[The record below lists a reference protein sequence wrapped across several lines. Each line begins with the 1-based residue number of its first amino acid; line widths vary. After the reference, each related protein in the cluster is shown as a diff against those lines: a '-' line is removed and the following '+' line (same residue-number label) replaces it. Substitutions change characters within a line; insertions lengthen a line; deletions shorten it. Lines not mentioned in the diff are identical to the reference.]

1 MLTEYFKKLV
11 NCIRNKITISIVKL
25 IFLSKAFQPICIY
38 FTKVN
43 LIGITLRTKTQV
55 RAVATL
61 GKVSVIPR

>member
-1 MLTEYFKKLV
+1 M
-11 NCIRNKITISIVKL
+11 VKL
-25 IFLSKAFQPICIY
+25 IFLSKSFQQIFIY

-43 LIGITLRTKTQV
+43 LIAITPRIRTQV